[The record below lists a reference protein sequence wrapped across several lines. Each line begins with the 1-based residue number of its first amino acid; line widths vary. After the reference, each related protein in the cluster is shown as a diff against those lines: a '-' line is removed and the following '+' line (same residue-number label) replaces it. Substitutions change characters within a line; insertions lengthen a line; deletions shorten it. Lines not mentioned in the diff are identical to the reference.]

1 MDNIS
6 KVKITFLV
14 TDKSGV
20 LSSIL
25 LTGDL
30 LGLVFR
36 KQTTTKLETNNSR
49 VKVYFDGEFNCSR
62 KESISR
68 FEEHPKVLKVEKIEV
83 VNADETF
90 DKNND
95 E

>member
-1 MDNIS
+1 MDNIN

-14 TDKSGV
+14 ADKSGV

-25 LTGDL
+25 ITGDL

-49 VKVYFDGEFNCSR
+49 IKVYFDGEFNCNR

-68 FEEHPKVLKVEKIEV
+68 FEEHPKVIKVEKIEV
-83 VNADETF
+83 VNDDETINE
-90 DKNND
+90 NND